1 MAKNPPSSASTTPS
15 KASPSTP
22 PATTASPSATFPKT
36 GRATS
41 PSAPPAPSSS
51 SSPSSSRSVPRAA
64 HDRLRPPRA
73 HRPGLPR
80 LRLPRPR
87 SSRQKSG
94 EFIRTEFAFHR
105 CRACELLFVEPFSGF
120 EIYNDAYYR
129 GAGPDPFVDYET
141 EYRDY
146 RRTDRALEFAD
157 LARLAEAHLVASAP
171 SSASAA
177 SAPTSPAPLAWLD
190 FGCGA
195 GGFLKFLRER
205 ATFAGRPLSLTG
217 HDVGSYAELL
227 RSTDGFR
234 ILDFAAIT
242 REPSAQFDVISL
254 IEVIEH
260 LPEPAAT
267 IALVSRLLKP
277 GGLLLL
283 TTGNLDSPVARRH
296 GIHYRY
302 CAPEIHVSLFNPRC
316 LARLYAAHGLTP
328 LPVRYDGTVVFK
340 VVKSLRHRPV
350 LRAVARLALHF
361 PPFVRL
367 VDHLYGVSAMPCAV
381 KPGRADGPPPSP
393 GRPVLH

>member
-1 MAKNPPSSASTTPS
+1 M
-15 KASPSTP
+15 
-22 PATTASPSATFPKT
+22 TA
-36 GRATS
+36 
-41 PSAPPAPSSS
+41 PAPRCRACG
-51 SSPSSSRSVPRAA
+51 SPDLV
-64 HDRLRPPRA
+64 LR
-73 HRPGLPR
+73 GK
-80 LRLPRPR
+80 
-87 SSRQKSG
+87 KSG
-94 EFIRTEFAFHR
+94 EFIREEYSFHT

-157 LARLAEAHLVASAP
+157 LARLAESHLPPSRPLPGSP
-171 SSASAA
+171 SSA
-177 SAPTSPAPLAWLD
+177 APLRWLD

-205 ATFAGRPLSLTG
+205 ATFAGRPLELTG

-227 RSTDGFR
+227 KTTDGFR
-234 ILDFAAIT
+234 ILDFDEIS
-242 REPSAQFDVISL
+242 REPSAQFDVISM

-260 LPEPAAT
+260 LPEPAPAL
-267 IALVSRLLKP
+267 ALVSRLLKP

-328 LPVRYDGTVVFK
+328 LPVRYHGAVIFK
-340 VVKSLRHRPV
+340 VVKSLRHRPA
-350 LRAVARLALHF
+350 LRFVANLALKF

-367 VDHLYGVSAMPCAV
+367 VDRLYGVSAMPCAV
-381 KPGRADGPPPSP
+381 KPASHISAD
-393 GRPVLH
+393 